1 MSFRRG
7 DVSRNCPF
15 FTCRFG
21 LDLNRSNCWAASIR
35 VKLTQCLFNENDA
48 IEIQARGRSLNV
60 RLRW

>member
-48 IEIQARGRSLNV
+48 IEIHIISTSFP
-60 RLRW
+60 